1 VKLNATATRTLQLP
15 RGVKDK
21 TFWDDDLAGFGL
33 RLRAGG
39 SRKWL
44 VQYAVRGDTRRLT
57 LGSTATLAAHEARAQ
72 AQAALAQVKLGKDPA
87 RDKLAQ
93 QEAAADTFG
102 KLLPRFLERQ
112 RLKLKPRSF
121 EETNRHLV
129 QHADSL
135 HRLPITALDRRAIAA
150 LLSELADNN
159 GPGAANR
166 VRASLSAFC
175 TWLARDGYLD
185 SNPVAF
191 TNRAVEQGA
200 RGRVLSDA
208 EVARIWRALRS
219 DQYAAIVKLLVLSGA
234 RRDEIGGLRWSE
246 VNLDAAMITLPPA
259 RTKNRREHLIPLSP
273 PALEV
278 LTAQPHRIKAD
289 GRPRDLIFGRGQF
302 GFRDW
307 SGSKA
312 DLDARIA
319 EAGEPFEWVLHDF
332 RRSLSTALHEQFA
345 VPPHVVEAL
354 LGHVSGHKAGVAGTY
369 NRASYIDERRRAL
382 ERWGEH
388 LITLISGKK
397 PAAVVTLRGSGAKV
411 KRAASTLR
419 TPKRP

>member
-1 VKLNATATRTLQLP
+1 VKLNATTARTLQLP
-15 RGVKDK
+15 RAVKDR
-21 TFWDDDLAGFGL
+21 TFWDDYLAGFGL
-33 RLRAGG
+33 RLRSGG

-44 VQYAVRGDTRRLT
+44 VQYAIRGETRRLT

-87 RDKLAQ
+87 RDKQAQ
-93 QEAAADTFG
+93 QEAAGDTFG

-129 QHADSL
+129 RHADGL
-135 HRLPITALDRRAIAA
+135 HRLPITALDRRAIAS

-159 GPGAANR
+159 GPAAANR

-175 TWLARDGYLD
+175 TWLAREGYLD

-200 RGRVLSDA
+200 RGRVLTGA
-208 EVARIWRALRS
+208 EVAQIWRALGS
-219 DQYAAIVKLLVLSGA
+219 DQYAAIVELLMLTGA

-246 VNLDAAMITLPPA
+246 VDLDAAMITLPPA

-273 PALEV
+273 PALEI
-278 LTAQPHRIKAD
+278 LAAQPHRLEPD
-289 GRPRDLIFGRGQF
+289 GSARDLIFGRGQS

-312 DLDARIA
+312 DLDTRIA
-319 EAGEPFEWVLHDF
+319 ERGEPFEWVLHDF
-332 RRSLSTALHEQFA
+332 RRTLSTELHERFA
-345 VPPHVVEAL
+345 VSPNVVEAA
-354 LGHVSGHKAGVAGTY
+354 LGHVSGHKAGVAGVY
-369 NRASYIDERRRAL
+369 NKASYIDERRRAL
-382 ERWGEH
+382 ERWGEY
-388 LITLISGKK
+388 LVALVSGKK
-397 PAAVVTLRGSGAKV
+397 PAAAVVTLRG
-411 KRAASTLR
+411 KRR
-419 TPKRP
+419 